1 MPAGPEMTLAQ
12 QKLING
18 VTVVSTMLG
27 AKINALTV
35 AWVSRVSYSP
45 PLVMIAIGKTRYSHD
60 MIKES
65 GVFAVNVLSTADIE
79 TARHFGLKSGRK
91 TDKFEGLRYGTKTTG
106 SPILDDC
113 MAWMDCRVVSKH
125 DAGSHTIFIGE
136 VLDGA
141 VKKNE
146 DALVYDKEKIFGK
159 TDGVAKRQEGRMLNY
174 YHVKNGKAVV
184 FDCRHHDHTED
195 EEGVLVYADD
205 PEAALIIARKHAKG
219 KTQPEYVT
227 CGSCRKPHPVLR

>member
-18 VTVVSTMLG
+18 VTVVSTILG
-27 AKINALTV
+27 AKTNALTV

-45 PLVMIAIGKTRYSHD
+45 PLVMIAIGKTRYSHE

-65 GVFAVNVLSTADIE
+65 GVFAVNVLSAADIE

-91 TDKFEGLRYGTKTTG
+91 TDKFKGFRYGTKATG
-106 SPILDDC
+106 SPVLDDC
-113 MAWMDCRVVSKH
+113 IAWMDCRVVSKH

-141 VKKNE
+141 VKRDE
-146 DALVYDKEKIFGK
+146 AALVYDKEKIFAK
-159 TDGVAKRQEGRMLNY
+159 TDGVANRQEGRMLNY
-174 YHVKNGKAVV
+174 YLVKNGNAVI
-184 FDCRHHDHTED
+184 FDCRDHDHAED
-195 EEGVLVYADD
+195 ENGVLVYTDTPD
-205 PEAALIIARKHAKG
+205 EALIVAQKYAKG
-219 KTQPEYVT
+219 KIKPEYIT
-227 CGSCRKPHPVLR
+227 CGSCSKPHPVLR